1 MREEREVLE
10 DHAHL
15 LAAEFLEGTA
25 RQGLHID
32 VVDPDMAVGDV
43 VQLVD
48 GTDRGRLAGPRQTHH
63 DEDLTLGDLE
73 VDIRQAD
80 HVLGEPLDLI
90 LR

>member
-15 LAAEFLEGTA
+15 LAAEFLEAAT
-25 RQGLHID
+25 RQSLHID
-32 VVDPDMAVGDV
+32 VVDPDMTVGDL

-48 GTDRGRLAGPRQTHH
+48 GTDRGRLAGPRQPHH

-80 HVLGEPLDLI
+80 HMVGERLDLI